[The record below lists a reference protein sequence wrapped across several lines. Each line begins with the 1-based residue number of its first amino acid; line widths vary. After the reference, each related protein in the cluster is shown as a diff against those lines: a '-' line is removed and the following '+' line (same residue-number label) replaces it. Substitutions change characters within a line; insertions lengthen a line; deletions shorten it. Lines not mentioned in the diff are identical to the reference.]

1 MPSYEFPF
9 NERIRVLLRLEDL
22 FKKVLRY
29 VESGQQHNHHS
40 ALMLLLQMLDLL
52 ERADIKVDIVHE
64 LDRQAMAMQNLLGNP
79 NISENILNQTIKE
92 IEACTLALRSENSK
106 IGQSLRDNE
115 WLMSIKQRAGIS
127 GGVCQFD
134 LPSYHY
140 WLNLEQDQRDSDF
153 YAWLAKLLPMYE
165 GIKIILHILRGS
177 EITDE
182 YTATNGFYQQMLG
195 TGKSAQMVKIEVF
208 NDAAYF
214 PEVSANKYAIN
225 VRFYNIDFVQRP
237 KQYEHDIHFKMS
249 LCNLM

>member
-1 MPSYEFPF
+1 MSSYEFPF
-9 NERIRVLLRLEDL
+9 NERIRALLRLEDL
-22 FKKVLRY
+22 FKKVLLH

-40 ALMLLLQMLDLL
+40 ALMLLLQMLDLI

-79 NISENILNQTIKE
+79 NISEEILSETIKE
-92 IEACTLALRSENSK
+92 IEASATALRSDQAK
-106 IGQSLRDNE
+106 VGQSLRDNE
-115 WLMSIKQRAGIS
+115 WLMSIKQRAGIP

-134 LPSYHY
+134 LPSYHH
-140 WLNLEQDQRDSDF
+140 WLNLDKGRRDDDF
-153 YAWLAKLLPMYE
+153 HTWLTPLLPMYE

-177 EITDE
+177 GLTSE

-195 TGKSAQMVKIEVF
+195 TGKPAQMVKIEIQ
-208 NDAAYF
+208 DDCTYF

-225 VRFYNIDFVQRP
+225 VRFNGMDFVQKP
-237 KQYEHDIHFKMS
+237 KQCDHDIPFKMT